1 MAGVYVFS
9 RQFGFVYANPKVPKR
24 PQPAPAVSLQP
35 VTFNFIVNSTI
46 EAGRTPAQ
54 HHRMN
59 RKEEVLQDVVI
70 KFAGD
75 SGDGMQLTGS
85 QFTNNT
91 ALMGIDLA
99 TFPDFPAEIRAP
111 QGTLPGVSGYQLR
124 FSSDQVFTPGDE
136 CDVLVAMNAAAL
148 KANLKGLKKGGKII
162 ANTDGFDT
170 KNLRLANYPESVNP
184 LEDDSLANYTVIKM
198 DVTKMTRE
206 ALKDFTMGT
215 KEKDRAK
222 NMFVLGF
229 LYWMYNRNMESTLQ
243 FFKDKFGKK
252 PEIFES
258 NVKVL
263 QAGYHFGDTT
273 ETFTTT
279 YRVEKA
285 KMPAGVYRSVMGNQA
300 LAYGLIAAA
309 RKSGLPLFLG
319 SYPITP
325 ASDILH
331 ELSRHKSFGVRTFQA
346 EDEIAAITSAIG
358 AAYGGALGVTTT
370 SGPGMALKAEAM
382 GLAAMLEIPLL
393 ICNIQRGGPSTGLPT
408 KTEQSDLLQAYY
420 GRNGECPMPV
430 VSASTPSDCFDAVYE
445 AVRIAVQHMTP
456 VIFLSDGYIANGAEP
471 WKFPKSADLAP
482 IEVKF
487 KTELGPEET
496 TFQPYLRDEKL
507 VRPWAIPGTP
517 GLEHR
522 VGGLE
527 KQNITGNVSYDPENH
542 QLMVKI
548 REEKVARIADHIAP
562 QTLDSG
568 PEKGDMLVL
577 GWGSTYGA
585 IKSAAAELQK
595 EGYAVSHAHL
605 RHLRPFPANLGEIL
619 RSFKHVLIPEI
630 NNGQLIRIIRDQ
642 YLVNA
647 VGYNKVMGVPITRT
661 ELVMKIR
668 ELLGS
673 NN

>member
-1 MAGVYVFS
+1 M
-9 RQFGFVYANPKVPKR
+9 N
-24 PQPAPAVSLQP
+24 
-35 VTFNFIVNSTI
+35 
-46 EAGRTPAQ
+46 
-54 HHRMN
+54 N
-59 RKEEVLQDVVI
+59 RKEEILQDVVI

-91 ALMGIDLA
+91 ALLGIDLA

-124 FSSDQVFTPGDE
+124 FSSDKVFTPGDE

-148 KANLKGLKKGGKII
+148 KSNLKVLKKGGKII
-162 ANTDGFDT
+162 VNTEGFDT
-170 KNLRLANYPESVNP
+170 KNLRLANYPEGVNP
-184 LEDDSLANYTVIKM
+184 LEDNSLDSYDVIKI

-206 ALKDFTMGT
+206 ALKEITMGT

-229 LYWMYNRNMESTLQ
+229 LYWMYNRDMENTIQ
-243 FFKDKFGKK
+243 FLKDKFGKK

-258 NVKVL
+258 NVKAL
-263 QAGYHFGDTT
+263 QAGYNFGDTT

-285 KMPAGVYRSVMGNQA
+285 RMAPGVYRSIMGNQA
-300 LAYGLIAAA
+300 LAYGLIAASQ
-309 RKSGLPLFLG
+309 KSGLPLFLG

-331 ELSRHKSFGVRTFQA
+331 ELSRHKAFGVRTFQA
-346 EDEIAAITSAIG
+346 EDEIAGITSAIG

-382 GLAAMLEIPLL
+382 GLAVILEIPLI
-393 ICNIQRGGPSTGLPT
+393 ICDIQRGGPSTGLPT

-430 VSASTPSDCFDAVYE
+430 ISASTPSDCFDAIYE
-445 AVRIAVQHMTP
+445 AVRISVQHMTP

-471 WKFPKSADLAP
+471 WRFPKSADLQP

-487 KTELGPEET
+487 KTEMGHGEEK
-496 TFQPYLRDEKL
+496 FQPYLRDDKL
-507 VRPWAIPGTP
+507 VRPWAVPGTP

-522 VGGLE
+522 IGGLE

-548 REEKVARIADHIAP
+548 REEKVAKIADHIPP
-562 QTLDSG
+562 QKLDSG
-568 PEKGDMLVL
+568 PESGDLLVL

-585 IKSAAAELQK
+585 IKSAAAELQH
-595 EGYAVSHAHL
+595 EGYKVAHAHL

-619 RSFKHVLIPEI
+619 RNFRQVLIPEI
-630 NNGQLIRIIRDQ
+630 NNGQLIKIIRDQ
-642 YLVNA
+642 FLIDA
-647 VGYNKVMGVPITRT
+647 KGYHKIMGVPITKT
-661 ELVMKIR
+661 ELVMKMR
-668 ELLGS
+668 EMLGS

>member
-1 MAGVYVFS
+1 MS
-9 RQFGFVYANPKVPKR
+9 
-24 PQPAPAVSLQP
+24 
-35 VTFNFIVNSTI
+35 
-46 EAGRTPAQ
+46 
-54 HHRMN
+54 
-59 RKEEVLQDVVI
+59 RKEEVLQEVVI

-91 ALMGIDLA
+91 ALLGIDLA

-124 FSSDQVFTPGDE
+124 FSSDRIFTPGDE

-148 KANLKGLKKGGKII
+148 KTNLKSLKKGGKII

-170 KNLRLANYPESVNP
+170 KNLRLANYPDGINP
-184 LEDDSLANYTVIKM
+184 LEDGSLDNYEVIKM

-206 ALKDFTMGT
+206 ALKEFTMGT

-229 LYWMYNRNMESTLQ
+229 LYWMYNRDMDNTIR

-252 PEIFES
+252 PEIMES
-258 NVKVL
+258 NIRVL
-263 QAGYHFGDTT
+263 QAGYNFGDTT

-279 YRVEKA
+279 FRVEKA
-285 KMPAGVYRSVMGNQA
+285 KMDPGVYRSIMGNQA
-300 LAYGLIAAA
+300 LAYGLIAASQ
-309 RKSGLPLFLG
+309 KSGLPLYLG

-331 ELSRHKSFGVRTFQA
+331 ELSRHKAFGIKTFQA

-358 AAYGGALGVTTT
+358 ASYGGSLGVTTT

-382 GLAAMLEIPLL
+382 GLAVMMEIPLL

-408 KTEQSDLLQAYY
+408 KTEQSDLLQSYY
-420 GRNGECPMPV
+420 GRNGECPMPI
-430 VSASTPSDCFDAVYE
+430 VSASTPSDCFAAVYE
-445 AVRIAVQHMTP
+445 AVRIAIQHMTP

-471 WKFPKSADLAP
+471 WRFPRSEDLVP
-482 IEVKF
+482 IAIKF
-487 KTELGPEET
+487 KTDLGHGEDQ
-496 TFQPYLRDEKL
+496 FQPYLRDEKL

-522 VGGLE
+522 IGGLE

-548 REEKVARIADHIAP
+548 RQEKVEKIADYIP
-562 QTLDSG
+562 EQKLDSG
-568 PEKGDMLVL
+568 PEKGKLLVL

-585 IKSAAAELQK
+585 IKSAVGELQA

-605 RHLRPFPANLGEIL
+605 RHLRPFPKNLGDIL
-619 RSFKHVLIPEI
+619 QHFEQVLIPEI
-630 NNGQLIRIIRDQ
+630 NNGQLIKIIRDQ
-642 YLVNA
+642 YLVDA
-647 VGYNKVMGVPITRT
+647 KGYNKIMGVPITKT
-661 ELVMKIR
+661 ELAMKLR
-668 ELLGS
+668 EMLGS
-673 NN
+673 VN

>member
-1 MAGVYVFS
+1 M
-9 RQFGFVYANPKVPKR
+9 
-24 PQPAPAVSLQP
+24 
-35 VTFNFIVNSTI
+35 I
-46 EAGRTPAQ
+46 
-54 HHRMN
+54 
-59 RKEEVLQDVVI
+59 RKQEVLQDVVI

-75 SGDGMQLTGS
+75 SGDGMQLTGT

-91 ALMGIDLA
+91 ALLGIDLS

-124 FSSDQVFTPGDE
+124 FSSDRVFTPGDA

-148 KANLKGLKKGGKII
+148 KANLTALKKGGKII
-162 ANTDGFDT
+162 VNTDGFDA
-170 KNLRLANYPESVNP
+170 KNLRLANYPEGENP
-184 LEDDSLANYTVIKM
+184 LENGSLESYEVIPI
-198 DVTKMTRE
+198 DVTKLTRE
-206 ALKDFTMGT
+206 ALKDLTMGM

-229 LYWMYNRNMESTLQ
+229 LYWMYGRDMDNTVNFLKE
-243 FFKDKFGKK
+243 KFGKK
-252 PEIFES
+252 QDILES
-258 NVKVL
+258 NLRVL
-263 QAGYHFGDTT
+263 NAGYNYGDTT

-279 YRVEKA
+279 YKVEKA
-285 KMPAGVYRSVMGNQA
+285 KMEAGVYRSIMGNQA
-300 LAYGLIAAA
+300 LSYGLIAASQV
-309 RKSGLPLFLG
+309 SGLPLFLG

-331 ELSRHKSFGVRTFQA
+331 ELARHKNFGVRTFQA

-382 GLAAMLEIPLL
+382 GLAVMLEIPL
-393 ICNIQRGGPSTGLPT
+393 IIVDVQRGGPSTGLPT

-430 VSASTPSDCFDAVYE
+430 VSASTPADCFEAVYE
-445 AVRIAVQHMTP
+445 AVRISVQHMTP

-471 WKFPKSADLAP
+471 WRFPTKDQLAP
-482 IEVKF
+482 IPVKF
-487 KTELGPEET
+487 KTELGHGEEKL
-496 TFQPYLRDEKL
+496 QPYLRDEKL

-522 VGGLE
+522 IGGLE

-548 REEKVARIADHIAP
+548 RQEKVDKIADYIP
-562 QTLDSG
+562 EQKIDNG
-568 PEKGDMLVL
+568 PEKGKVLVL

-585 IKSAAAELQK
+585 IKSAVAELLTKGHQV
-595 EGYAVSHAHL
+595 AHAHL
-605 RHLRPFPANLGEIL
+605 RYVRPFPKNLGAIL
-619 RSFKHVLIPEI
+619 KNYDTVLIPEI
-630 NNGQLIRIIRDQ
+630 NNGQLIKIIRDV
-642 YLVNA
+642 YFVDA
-647 VGYNKVMGVPITRT
+647 KAYNKIMGVPITKT
-661 ELVMKIR
+661 ELVEEIKKY
-668 ELLGS
+668 L
-673 NN
+673 